1 MHGVTIR
8 LHANK
13 ITIYTLDSRTIAQP
27 AIKHSL
33 EYSDRLQVIEFKNK
47 WDTYDN
53 ILGGFFVSS
62 TTISRIARA
71 GTCILR
77 YENIVRKTC
86 TKKSMDRFYEMS
98 LFNTIFQ

>member
-33 EYSDRLQVIEFKNK
+33 ENRYLTNMYTDFKNSK
-47 WDTYDN
+47 LRTQ
-53 ILGGFFVSS
+53 ILKE
-62 TTISRIARA
+62 IQNN
-71 GTCILR
+71 L
-77 YENIVRKTC
+77 
-86 TKKSMDRFYEMS
+86 MD
-98 LFNTIFQ
+98 